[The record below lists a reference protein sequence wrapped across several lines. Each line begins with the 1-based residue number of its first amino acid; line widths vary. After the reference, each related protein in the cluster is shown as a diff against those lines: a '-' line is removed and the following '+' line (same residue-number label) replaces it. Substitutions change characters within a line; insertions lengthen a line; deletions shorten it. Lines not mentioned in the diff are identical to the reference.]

1 MPPHPHPPRALSV
14 VDASGVD
21 RRDIASNLGI
31 SVTTLNRR
39 LSGESPFN
47 ANELVGLANVL
58 GIKPS
63 ELL

>member
-1 MPPHPHPPRALSV
+1 MPPHPPSRAVSV

-21 RRDIASNLGI
+21 RRDIATQLQI
-31 SVTTLNRR
+31 SVATLNRR
-39 LSGESPFN
+39 LSGENPFK
-47 ANELVGLANVL
+47 AIELVGLANIL